1 MSDRI
6 RQDLENN
13 GSPLFDARDERE
25 SNEKA
30 KKKSNEK
37 ANKANLN
44 IGWILAHGGG
54 IGLFRP
60 SGVTAKVTGSHGQSG
75 MGCSKIK

>member
-1 MSDRI
+1 VTEYGKISKTMDTSSSNVDFSESRAKELNGL
-6 RQDLENN
+6 LETTLM
-13 GSPLFDARDERE
+13 G
-25 SNEKA
+25 
-30 KKKSNEK
+30 
-37 ANKANLN
+37 
-44 IGWILAHGGG
+44 AHGGG

>member
-1 MSDRI
+1 VLATAVAKGEEYGKIID
-6 RQDLENN
+6 
-13 GSPLFDARDERE
+13 E
-25 SNEKA
+25 SNVDFSESRA
-30 KKKSNEK
+30 KE
-37 ANKANLN
+37 LN
-44 IGWILAHGGG
+44 GLLETTLMGAHGGG